1 MQTGRCKLGRIYAQ
15 LVQKRP
21 EIISVF
27 VSKICFFFFTAV
39 VCFMSLVSTPVDF
52 NVVDVKCVLTNLESL
67 AQKRPM

>member
-27 VSKICFFFFTAV
+27 VRKIWVFFTAV
-39 VCFMSLVSTPVDF
+39 VCFMSPVSTPVDF
-52 NVVDVKCVLTNLESL
+52 NVVDVKCVLTNFESL

>member
-27 VSKICFFFFTAV
+27 VSKICFFFH
-39 VCFMSLVSTPVDF
+39 CCRL
-52 NVVDVKCVLTNLESL
+52 LYESRFYTSRL
-67 AQKRPM
+67 